1 MPTARF
7 STFERV
13 LVKSRSQVDTAVLLL
28 LAWVL
33 TKRQHISEGQRRRRL
48 AQVTAQFRHG
58 HAQGVMFDIARQ
70 QDLKALQLA
79 AEVVRSECDEPR
91 RLAIMHQA
99 IALATDDGKLSPA
112 NHYVLRFL
120 ADVLTIAPATLVSL
134 FQELTGSAL
143 ELPEDISRRGYWLH
157 HDAAYREEKARQ
169 AQKAQEQAEREKA
182 EREKAEREHA
192 EREKARHEQAERARA
207 ERERAR
213 EEKTRRE
220 RGRQESARRERA
232 RRENAQ
238 HEQRREHERQ
248 HRNHRE
254 QHTRVEPAGGYQT
267 RRALAVLELSP
278 GASRAEIRRAY
289 RRMAQLHHPDRFY
302 TKSEHHIAL
311 ASQRFQRIK
320 NAYDYLIKATL

>member
-48 AQVTAQFRHG
+48 AQVTAQFRHD

-120 ADVLTIAPATLVSL
+120 ADVLTIAPATLVTL

-169 AQKAQEQAEREKA
+169 AQEAQAQAEREQAEREKA
-182 EREKAEREHA
+182 RREHA
-192 EREKARHEQAERARA
+192 EREKARQEQA

-220 RGRQESARRERA
+220 RARQESDRRERA

-238 HEQRREHERQ
+238 HEQR
-248 HRNHRE
+248 RE